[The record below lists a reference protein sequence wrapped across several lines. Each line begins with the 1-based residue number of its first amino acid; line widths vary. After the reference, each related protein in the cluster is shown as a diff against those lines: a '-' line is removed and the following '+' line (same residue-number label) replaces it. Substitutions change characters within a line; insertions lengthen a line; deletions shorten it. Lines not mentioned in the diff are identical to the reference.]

1 MKTSSSNMVQYPVA
15 ITKDDKDNV
24 FVTGYSYT
32 LVNDEEGS
40 RGSDIFYLHYDS
52 NGRLCSSQ
60 IIASSSGNDI
70 AWAIAVGSNSQVYL
84 TGEVGGDLPGQSSLG
99 GSDVVL
105 VSVDS
110 DQNQLL
116 FSTLAGSS
124 SDDVGYS
131 LALDLEGDV
140 YVCGYAS
147 GSVDGQSHSGGLD
160 ILLLKYNRNGEKLL
174 TRLYGTAGNDVVY
187 SMVFDE
193 LRHNL
198 HMVGY
203 TMGDWNNN
211 HQTNSNTASVLLMT
225 LALDSDTISTH
236 QTSSP
241 SSSSSFG
248 VDMIGRSVAIDSSGS
263 VYIVGRMNVGHIQP
277 QIEGLN
283 SFLIK
288 YSALGHKLFTKMINM
303 TSEESGLAVMVDQ
316 SDSVYVS
323 GHHDGSLFLLKYDN
337 KDQRFHTLPMQKV
350 NCIKGCVVTM
360 DTVNNVLLARP
371 LDYKMNG
378 DNVLLFKYP
387 LSAADLNGVR
397 LTTRVS
403 RVLHG
408 SGLSDN
414 DVAAIVVPILVGTA
428 ILMLIAYYIINGY
441 RERMAVHMV
450 ANREET
456 HGDVTLYG
464 VELRV

>member
-124 SDDVGYS
+124 
-131 LALDLEGDV
+131 
-140 YVCGYAS
+140 
-147 GSVDGQSHSGGLD
+147 
-160 ILLLKYNRNGEKLL
+160 N
-174 TRLYGTAGNDVVY
+174 
-187 SMVFDE
+187 
-193 LRHNL
+193 
-198 HMVGY
+198 
-203 TMGDWNNN
+203 
-211 HQTNSNTASVLLMT
+211 
-225 LALDSDTISTH
+225 
-236 QTSSP
+236 
-241 SSSSSFG
+241 
-248 VDMIGRSVAIDSSGS
+248 MIGRSVAIDSSGS